1 MELQSGV
8 NPGQDLRSADEV
20 SPVHHA
26 DIGRHFPNFCVRE
39 SKISVIYK
47 EKEIFSESV
56 SCLKRLSASL
66 ALERERERE
75 RGLDFEKCEGL
86 ERSGDL
92 LKFKIG
98 CDEDS
103 E

>member
-1 MELQSGV
+1 M
-8 NPGQDLRSADEV
+8 
-20 SPVHHA
+20 
-26 DIGRHFPNFCVRE
+26 
-39 SKISVIYK
+39 
-47 EKEIFSESV
+47 

-66 ALERERERE
+66 ALERERERA

-92 LKFKIG
+92 SKFKIG

-103 E
+103 ELALRMWAAK